1 MAWDVVPVAQ
11 YFRPKCAQDNC
22 KQRVGK
28 LFVQALRTG
37 TKRLKD
43 IGAYPAACKPRIAS
57 DRTVFR
63 VYLAIISDARRGG
76 IMSNAEA

>member
-43 IGAYPAACKPRIAS
+43 IGAYPAACKPGIAS
-57 DRTVFR
+57 ERTVIR
-63 VYLAIISDARRGG
+63 AYLAIIS
-76 IMSNAEA
+76 NASRAGL